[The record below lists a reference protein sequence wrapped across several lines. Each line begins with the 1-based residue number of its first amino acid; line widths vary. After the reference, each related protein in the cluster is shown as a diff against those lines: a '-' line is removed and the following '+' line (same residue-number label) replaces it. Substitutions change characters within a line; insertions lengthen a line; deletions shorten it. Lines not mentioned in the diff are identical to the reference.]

1 MRNRQ
6 FSSPW
11 VEPVRTHMREIEVR
25 NIGTYSFHFYAR
37 LHRLNCFD
45 LKYEQRSIPFMR
57 CHERIV
63 FLEVIFP
70 EIRFVDVKTN
80 IQELGPRL
88 LRQRRRQGCSRRDSA
103 DEGQFIWGEHPHL
116 RVAFQQGSQLIRRTE
131 QSVPPQI
138 SGGPSGARGGL
149 LRQAFAA
156 ENSRWVPRANNHLH
170 YGDWGPNQWDQ
181 PNPFSW
187 NP

>member
-1 MRNRQ
+1 
-6 FSSPW
+6 
-11 VEPVRTHMREIEVR
+11 MREIEVR

-80 IQELGPRL
+80 IQELGLRL

-103 DEGQFIWGEHPHL
+103 DEGQFI
-116 RVAFQQGSQLIRRTE
+116 
-131 QSVPPQI
+131 
-138 SGGPSGARGGL
+138 
-149 LRQAFAA
+149 
-156 ENSRWVPRANNHLH
+156 
-170 YGDWGPNQWDQ
+170 
-181 PNPFSW
+181 
-187 NP
+187 